1 MFGFIYANRSIPF
14 HSISFHCMSI
24 AIGVPTPS
32 SIAAIA
38 AIKTNTNTL
47 EMLQNLQRLV
57 DEFKTKLTEMDEEMQ
72 TVKLENSLLKNK
84 INELTSITASPS
96 PSPSPSRRGFFGYGA
111 GEF

>member
-14 HSISFHCMSI
+14 HSIMSI

-32 SIAAIA
+32 SIAAVA

-84 INELTSITASPS
+84 INELTSIKAS
-96 PSPSPSRRGFFGYGA
+96 PSPSPSRRGLFGYGA